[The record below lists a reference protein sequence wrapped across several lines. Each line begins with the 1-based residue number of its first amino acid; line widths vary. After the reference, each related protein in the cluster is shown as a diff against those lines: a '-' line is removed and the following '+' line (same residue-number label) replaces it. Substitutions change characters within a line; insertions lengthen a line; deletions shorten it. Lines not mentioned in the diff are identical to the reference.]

1 MRVARGAAEHGT
13 VANLAQPMYYQQQ
26 EPPEAQSIKSMFHI
40 TRILALV
47 FGIILFLAGLG
58 LAALDVAVY
67 ESCTAIIGN
76 FCTGLG
82 FILIGPIIL
91 LLFGVIDI
99 IIFMKMKTLENMVNA
114 RQYEQAKAATLVWM
128 ILGFILGGLII
139 GILLL
144 IAYIKFDP
152 LINSQRAMMG
162 GQPPQGGYPPQGQ
175 PMYAPPQPGPGAPPP
190 QMAPAPMAA
199 PPPAAA
205 PSVPF
210 CPTCGQPGTFVQQ
223 YGRYYCYTDK
233 VYL

>member
-1 MRVARGAAEHGT
+1 
-13 VANLAQPMYYQQQ
+13 MYYQQQ

-47 FGIILFLAGLG
+47 FGILFFIAGLVFLG
-58 LAALDVAVY
+58 LDLAVY
-67 ESCTAIIGN
+67 YSCTAIIGN
-76 FCTGLG
+76 FCAGLG
-82 FILIGPIIL
+82 FILVGPIFLML
-91 LLFGVIDI
+91 LGVVNI
-99 IIFMKMKTLENMVNA
+99 IIFLKMKSLEAMVNA
-114 RQYEQAKAATLVWM
+114 RQYEQAKSGTLIWM

-162 GQPPQGGYPPQGQ
+162 GQPPQGGYPPQGGQ
-175 PMYAPPQPGPGAPPP
+175 PMYAQPQPGYAAPPP

-199 PPPAAA
+199 PSPPPAAA
-205 PSVPF
+205 APAVPF
-210 CPTCGQPGTFVQQ
+210 CPTCGQPGTYVQQ

-233 VYL
+233 AYL